1 MALPART
8 INADEMK
15 YLQAVI
21 IDDDILS
28 FYDVE

>member
-1 MALPART
+1 MALPTRT

-15 YLQAVI
+15 YLQTVI

-28 FYDVE
+28 FYNVE